1 MLNFATVDEYIA
13 QQPAAVQPALHTIRA
28 QMQGLLPGSEE
39 TIGYA
44 MPTYKLKK
52 RNIVHFAAFKKHIG
66 IFPGS
71 QVCEELAAQYPAY
84 VKAKGTIQL
93 PLDGPF
99 PHPFIDQ
106 VVQLRM
112 KHFTETGK

>member
-1 MLNFATVDEYIA
+1 MQNFATIDEYIA

-44 MPTYKLKK
+44 MPTYTLKK

-66 IFPGS
+66 IFPGGR
-71 QVCEELAAQYPAY
+71 VCEELAAQYPQY
-84 VKAKGTIQL
+84 VKAKGTIHL

-112 KHFTETGK
+112 KHSTETGK

>member
-1 MLNFATVDEYIA
+1 MQNFVTIDEYIA
-13 QQPAAVQPALHTIRA
+13 QQPAAVQPALHSIRA

-39 TIGYA
+39 IISYA
-44 MPTYKLKK
+44 MPTYTLKK

-71 QVCEELAAQYPAY
+71 RVCEELAAQYPAY

-99 PHPFIDQ
+99 PHPFIDV
-106 VVQLRM
+106 VVQLRL
-112 KHFTETGK
+112 KHFAEKGK

>member
-1 MLNFATVDEYIA
+1 MLNYATVEEYIV
-13 QQPAAVQPALHTIRA
+13 QQPAEVQPALRTIRA
-28 QMQGLLPGSEE
+28 QMQGLLPGADE

-52 RNIVHFAAFKKHIG
+52 RNIVHFAAFKNHIG

-71 QVCEELAAQYPAY
+71 QVCEELAAAYPQY
-84 VKAKGTIQL
+84 VKAKGTIHL
-93 PLDGPF
+93 PLEGPF

-112 KHFTETGK
+112 QHFTATGK